1 MTTNTIKMAL
11 PKSEYRADCDAC
23 ITGAV
28 AGSASATTTEF
39 VATSGPRRLLLGT
52 VRIFGSC
59 IRLTGLSQISHIM
72 CSLDR
77 YFK

>member
-11 PKSEYRADCDAC
+11 SKSEYRADCDAS

-28 AGSASATTTEF
+28 AGSFSASTTEF
-39 VATSGPRRLLLGT
+39 VATPGPRRLLLGT

-59 IRLTGLSQISHIM
+59 SV
-72 CSLDR
+72 
-77 YFK
+77 